1 MLKRLLAALFFLT
14 IVFRSEAQPPPVQTK
29 ADLEKERAAIQ
40 KEIDDVRQSL
50 DETHRSKRETLGQL
64 ALLQRRLRLRESSI
78 RNINAQLDVIQNDMN
93 DSWREIVKLKEEL
106 DTLKIQYSQSI
117 VFAYKNRSSYDF
129 LNFIFSAST
138 FNDALARMEYL
149 KTYRAYREERAEN
162 IRNTQQ
168 LLQAK
173 IDGLKQTREARA
185 DALKKQSRER
195 SLLEDE
201 KKEKDAVVQQLQ
213 SHEKELRKEMA
224 AKQKQDR
231 QLEGAITA
239 AVRRAIREASKKNA
253 EAAAAAPVVK
263 TPTPEAANNESA
275 APATLNT
282 VKSGNREVFGTAED
296 LHLSG
301 DFLKNRGH
309 LPWPISGTI
318 SMSFGLHE
326 YIPGIKHDNI
336 GVTIDAQPGAAVKAV
351 FDGLVESILYIGDV
365 PAVMIR
371 HGKYFTTYSN
381 LSTVSVTKGEKI
393 RMGQIVG
400 QVDSKGQLEFIVS
413 DEKGNYFD
421 PERWL
426 RR

>member
-1 MLKRLLAALFFLT
+1 MFKQLLVATLLFTIAL
-14 IVFRSEAQPPPVQTK
+14 RSEAQPPPVQTK
-29 ADLEKERAAIQ
+29 ADLEKERAQIQ

-50 DETHRSKRETLGQL
+50 DETHRNKRETLGQL

-138 FNDALARMEYL
+138 FNDALRRIEYL

-239 AVRRAIREASKKNA
+239 AVRRAIREAAKKNA

-263 TPTPEAANNESA
+263 TPPSAEA
-275 APATLNT
+275 T
-282 VKSGNREVFGTAED
+282 VKSGGKSVFTSDAD
-296 LHLSG
+296 LHLTG
-301 DFLKNRGH
+301 DFIKNKGH
-309 LPWPISGTI
+309 LPWPLTGTI

>member
-1 MLKRLLAALFFLT
+1 MLKRLLAALFLLT
-14 IVFRSEAQPPPVQTK
+14 IVLRSEAQPPPVQSK

-50 DETHRSKRETLGQL
+50 DETHRNKRETLGQL

-138 FNDALARMEYL
+138 FNDALRRIEYL

-239 AVRRAIREASKKNA
+239 AVRRAIREAAKKNA

-263 TPTPEAANNESA
+263 TPPSAEANNEPA

-282 VKSGNREVFGTAED
+282 VKSGGKSVFTSDAD
-296 LHLSG
+296 LHLTG
-301 DFLKNRGH
+301 DFIKNKGH
-309 LPWPISGTI
+309 LPWPLTGTI

>member
-1 MLKRLLAALFFLT
+1 MLKRLLAALFLLT
-14 IVFRSEAQPPPVQTK
+14 IVLRSEAQPPPMQSK

-50 DETHRSKRETLGQL
+50 DETHRNKRETLGQL

-138 FNDALARMEYL
+138 FNDALRRIEYL

-239 AVRRAIREASKKNA
+239 AVRRAIREAAKKNA

-263 TPTPEAANNESA
+263 TPPSAEANNEPA

-282 VKSGNREVFGTAED
+282 VKSGGKSVFTSDAD
-296 LHLSG
+296 LHLTG
-301 DFLKNRGH
+301 DFIKNKGH
-309 LPWPISGTI
+309 LPWPLTGTI

>member
-1 MLKRLLAALFFLT
+1 MLKRLLAALFLLA
-14 IVFRSEAQPPPVQTK
+14 IVLRSEAQPPPVQTK

-50 DETHRSKRETLGQL
+50 DETHRNKRETLGQL
-64 ALLQRRLRLRESSI
+64 ALLQRRLRLRESAI
-78 RNINAQLDVIQNDMN
+78 RNINAQIDVIQGDMN
-93 DSWREIVKLKEEL
+93 ESWREIVKLKAEL
-106 DTLKIQYSQSI
+106 DTLKIQYAQSI
-117 VFAYKNRSSYDF
+117 AFAYKNRSSYDF

-138 FNDALARMEYL
+138 FNDALARIEYL

-173 IDGLKQTREARA
+173 IDGLKLTRAEKD

-239 AVRRAIREASKKNA
+239 AVRRAIREANKKNA

-263 TPTPEAANNESA
+263 TPVPAEANNEPV

-282 VKSGNREVFGTAED
+282 VKSGNREVFGSAED
-296 LHLSG
+296 VHLSG

-309 LPWPISGTI
+309 LPWPITGTI
-318 SMSFGLHE
+318 SMSYGLHE

-351 FDGLVESILYIGDV
+351 FDGEVESILYISDV

>member
-1 MLKRLLAALFFLT
+1 MLKRLLAALFLLT